1 MGLDLHLRSLFDP
14 RPLIRLALYLR
25 RERIDLVHTHLRYS
39 NIVGRTAATLTAA
52 GRAVSTIHNIVETDP
67 GWRQAI
73 RRWLDF
79 ATARRICGAVITVSA
94 AQRQFY
100 LGIARVEP
108 ARVETH
114 RNGVDTRLFQPDPT
128 ARALLRTELGLDGET
143 VLFMTIGALQPYKG
157 IRHLLEAAALVRK
170 PCRASASRSSALAL
184 SAPSWMCTRRGA
196 WSG

>member
-1 MGLDLHLRSLFDP
+1 MS
-14 RPLIRLALYLR
+14 
-25 RERIDLVHTHLRYS
+25 E
-39 NIVGRTAATLTAA
+39 
-52 GRAVSTIHNIVETDP
+52 
-67 GWRQAI
+67 
-73 RRWLDF
+73 
-79 ATARRICGAVITVSA
+79 

-157 IRHLLEAAALVRK
+157 IRYLLEAAALVRK
-170 PCRASASRSSALAL
+170 PVPRICFSVVGPGPERAELDG
-184 SAPSWMCTRRGA
+184 TRRGA